1 MLRSEPRL
9 TPEVEDDLDRLDA
22 ALHAF
27 VADPDAARRSA
38 DPDGPRITDAGGSDG
53 AGGPSAPGTSDADE
67 LDAELLALVADV
79 RAARPELDVGAKMRL
94 EERVQAAK
102 EAPQRR
108 TIVGRMPADR
118 RWRLGLAA
126 AAVVAVAIPV
136 GVVVKGDDGSGRPT
150 VDAMAQSTSAGGSS
164 AGAASE
170 SATTAGSAASA
181 APSTTSGSS
190 AGETGRQ
197 SADSTELRS
206 SSGDGIDSGA
216 VASPSPRALSTT
228 DEAPSDGVSRLS
240 REIAPSPTTKQAPL
254 DAPRRVIKDVEQTV
268 RINPGDVATSAERVM
283 TIVQDAGGYL
293 GSSEVRERG
302 SRAGGTFQ
310 VVVPTRRLDSTVA
323 ALSKIGRPVR
333 LERSSTDVTDQATSL
348 ADQLADLRSDR
359 AAARLALAKTVD
371 PAKRAARRRELTLL
385 SSRVAS
391 LQGQVDQL
399 RRQTATSR
407 IDLRLTTTKAAEDEA
422 VPAVDDGRWGIG
434 DAWHDAGRV
443 LEVGGGVVLIGGVIV
458 LPLIALGGLGLA
470 LRRRGEARRRQT
482 VIDEA

>member
-1 MLRSEPRL
+1 VLRSDPRL
-9 TPEVEDDLDRLDA
+9 TPEVEDELDRLDA

-27 VADPDAARRSA
+27 ADDPDAA
-38 DPDGPRITDAGGSDG
+38 GGAAED
-53 AGGPSAPGTSDADE
+53 D
-67 LDAELLALVADV
+67 LDAELLGLVADV
-79 RAARPELDVGAKMRL
+79 RSTRPELDAGARMRL

-108 TIVGRMPADR
+108 TLTGRLPADR
-118 RWRLGLAA
+118 RWRMGLAA

-136 GVVVKGDDGSGRPT
+136 GVVVKGGDDQPAAI
-150 VDAMAQSTSAGGSS
+150 DAMAQATSAESATSAGS
-164 AGAASE
+164 
-170 SATTAGSAASA
+170 
-181 APSTTSGSS
+181 
-190 AGETGRQ
+190 
-197 SADSTELRS
+197 S
-206 SSGDGIDSGA
+206 SSGGGNGA
-216 VASPSPRALSTT
+216 ARQPADATALSAKP
-228 DEAPSDGVSRLS
+228 DADSAGSLAGAEGALDNLEGKSRQSGPVTSLS
-240 REIAPSPTTKQAPL
+240 REIAPSTTTIAPAPTTKKAPL
-254 DAPRRVIKDVEQTV
+254 DAKRRVIKDVEQTV
-268 RINPGDVATSAERVM
+268 RINPGDVAKSAERVT

-302 SRAGGTFQ
+302 SNAGGTFQ
-310 VVVPTRRLDSTVA
+310 VVVPTGRLDATVA

-391 LQGQVDQL
+391 LQGQVDAL

-407 IDLRLTTTKAAEDEA
+407 IDLRLTTTKAAEDEP
-422 VPAVDDGRWGIG
+422 VPAVDDGKWGIG

-470 LRRRGEARRRQT
+470 LRRRGDARRRAA